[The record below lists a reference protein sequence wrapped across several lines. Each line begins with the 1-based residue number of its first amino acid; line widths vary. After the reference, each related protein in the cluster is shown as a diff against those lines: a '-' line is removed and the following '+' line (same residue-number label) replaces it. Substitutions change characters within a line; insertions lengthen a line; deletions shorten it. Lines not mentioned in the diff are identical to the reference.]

1 MGFFKKI
8 GNFVKKG
15 VKQISFKNLV
25 KVGGMIDP
33 TGLVGGMQ
41 NAHYEQKAAREA
53 ELAGRQ
59 EQAQILQQQASQT
72 ANEAGQNFGNYMA
85 RKSIV
90 NDAIGGAIGGAGS
103 QVVDLT
109 AKSWF
114 QKHWQKLVIG
124 LGAVVTIIV
133 LMRMRGGARSRR

>member
-59 EQAQILQQQASQT
+59 EQAQMLQQQASQT
-72 ANEAGQNFGNYMA
+72 ATNAGQNFGAYMA
-85 RKSIV
+85 NKSIAS
-90 NDAIGGAIGGAGS
+90 DAIQGAIGGAGAN
-103 QVVDLT
+103 VVDLT

-114 QKHWQKLVIG
+114 SKHWQKLVIG

-133 LMRMRGGARSRR
+133 LMRMRGGSRSRR

>member
-33 TGLVGGMQ
+33 TGLVSGMQ

-59 EQAQILQQQASQT
+59 EQAQMLQQQASQT
-72 ANEAGQNFGNYMA
+72 ATNAGQNFGSYMA
-85 RKSIV
+85 NRSIAS
-90 NDAIGGAIGGAGS
+90 DAIQGAIGGAGS

-114 QKHWQKLVIG
+114 SKHWQKLVIG